1 MAKHIKRLRRERALE
16 ARKHVSQKQPES
28 LIANELGQ
36 LIGAEK
42 SDVVEMA
49 KWRAKANYWFTL
61 IGYFAVILIFAI
73 STYQHRGIAGIDTI
87 LMFWGVV
94 AFLSFFLLRDVIK
107 YRKLIRKS
115 R

>member
-16 ARKHVSQKQPES
+16 ARKYASQKQPES

-49 KWRAKANYWFTL
+49 KWRAKANYWFFL
-61 IGYFAVILIFAI
+61 IGFPAVILLFVI
-73 STYQHRGIAGIDTI
+73 STYQLRDKVGLDTMLI
-87 LMFWGVV
+87 FWGLVS
-94 AFLSFFLLRDVIK
+94 FLSFFLLRDIMK

>member
-16 ARKHVSQKQPES
+16 ARQHASRKQPES

-36 LIGAEK
+36 LIGADK

-49 KWRAKANYWFTL
+49 KWRAKANYWFFL
-61 IGYFAVILIFAI
+61 IGFPAVILLFVV
-73 STYQHRGIAGIDTI
+73 STYQYRDKIGLDTMFI
-87 LMFWGVV
+87 FWGLVS
-94 AFLSFFLLRDVIK
+94 FLSFFLLRDVIK